1 MSEPTTVVAPPAV
14 RTVVS
19 VSLGSSKRDHEVTA
33 TLLEQR
39 FNIRRVGTDGDFRK
53 AQAALRELD
62 GNVDAIGLGG
72 IDVYLYSRRQR
83 FALRDGLRL
92 MDTVKQT
99 PVVDGSGLKNSL
111 EREVIRHLAASCA
124 DRIPLRGRKTLVVC
138 GMDRFGMAEALEE
151 AGASVSYGDLIFSLG
166 HDKLITSLDELAD
179 YADKLL
185 PEVTK
190 MPISFIYPVG
200 KQQDKPPE
208 ERHTRYYD
216 DAEIIAGDW
225 HFIRKFMP
233 ARLDGK
239 VIITNTVTADDLD
252 ELRRRGAA
260 WLVATTPEFN
270 GRSFGTN
277 VLEAAL
283 LVLLGKAWV
292 DVSPDDYGQ
301 LIQRLDLKPRVVDLA
316 EAPLPSGRA

>member
-1 MSEPTTVVAPPAV
+1 MIDQAVAV
-14 RTVVS
+14 KTVVS
-19 VSLGSSKRDHEVTA
+19 VSLGSSRRDHEVET
-33 TLLEQR
+33 TLLGQP
-39 FNIRRVGTDGDFRK
+39 FLIRRTGTDGDFRK
-53 AQAALRELD
+53 AQAVLRELD
-62 GNVDAIGLGG
+62 GQVDAIGLGG
-72 IDVYLYSRRQR
+72 VDVYLYSRRNR

-111 EREVIRHLAASCA
+111 ERQVIRQLAEQGE
-124 DRIPLRGRKTLVVC
+124 IPLRGRKTLVVC

-151 AGASVSYGDLIFSLG
+151 AGAQVSYGDLIFSLG
-166 HDKLITSLDELAD
+166 TDKLITSLDELAD

-216 DAEIIAGDW
+216 EAEIIAGDY

-233 ARLDGK
+233 ARMDGK
-239 VIITNTVTADDLD
+239 VVITNTVTADDLVD
-252 ELRRRGAA
+252 LAARGVSY
-260 WLVATTPEFN
+260 LVATTPEFR

-283 LVLLGKAWV
+283 LVLLGKAWAEV
-292 DVSPDDYGQ
+292 TPDDYLG
-301 LIQRLDLKPRVVDLA
+301 LIRQLDLKPRIVRL
-316 EAPLPSGRA
+316 L